1 MVLLLHL
8 LRRLLEYLG
17 WPPEQVRAGR
27 GGGALPR
34 VGDGGRVPAGGTAA
48 CPGGSAPLVRS
59 CLGAWAVPWF
69 SCLHSV
75 LRRQAAFLETRVL
88 GGSRAVGARLSS
100 VILSGGSVQQ
110 LCAALRR
117 YQAKVISVCQRKEY
131 GSTRSVVRR
140 LGTILSLEPYPRPY
154 FQFVHH
160 LSPLDHDEQSMV
172 PIPVAPSLA
181 DVLWVA
187 HEEGQ
192 PFARFRTELW
202 RKEKST
208 AYRDLHPSIDSI
220 PSISKT
226 STRKDSLVDQA
237 ALQKISALEEELTF
251 LRTQIAAIVA
261 AQTLGSIPA
270 QPFRTFS
277 IPDGSYPV
285 PTMTSTPLS
294 VSHNHFAIPSPPP
307 LPSAAPS
314 GVDASNSA
322 IELIKQ
328 RRAARN
334 SASTTGDS
342 ADPQRMKN
350 IPSMM
355 DVLKDLNKVQ
365 LRAIERSPGGTPVS
379 KPKKRR
385 SSDWDPVALLT
396 HALKQKFAHK
406 YEDEDDSLDK
416 ENRSFDSSPFSSPEI
431 PVIGRCSLKTSANSS
446 LVRTDKVKQVSVWK
460 VRPHI

>member
-1 MVLLLHL
+1 MRGAGPGLLPPRGAPMALLLHL

-17 WPPEQVRAGR
+17 WPPEQ
-27 GGGALPR
+27 
-34 VGDGGRVPAGGTAA
+34 
-48 CPGGSAPLVRS
+48 
-59 CLGAWAVPWF
+59 
-69 SCLHSV
+69 
-75 LRRQAAFLETRVL
+75 AAFLETRVL
-88 GGSRAVGARLSS
+88 GGGGVVRACLSS
-100 VILSGGSVQQ
+100 AVPSGGSVQQ

-117 YQAKVISVCQRKEY
+117 YQTKVISVCQRKEY

-154 FQFVHH
+154 FQLVHH
-160 LSPLDHDEQSMV
+160 PSPLDHDEQSV
-172 PIPVAPSLA
+172 APTPVAPSLA

-187 HEEGQ
+187 CDEGQ
-192 PFARFRTELW
+192 AFARFRTELW

-208 AYRDLHPSIDSI
+208 AYHDFHPSIGSI
-220 PSISKT
+220 PSVSKT
-226 STRKDSLVDQA
+226 STQKDSLVNQA
-237 ALQKISALEEELTF
+237 ALQKISALEDELTF
-251 LRTQIAAIVA
+251 LRTQIATIVA
-261 AQTLGSIPA
+261 AQTLGSIPS

-431 PVIGRCSLKTSANSS
+431 PLVGRCSLKTNANSS
-446 LVRTDKVKQVSVWK
+446 LVRTDKQVSVWK